1 MVSVT
6 EQVSGVLTKG
16 AACCELEGKI
26 LYLRSSFFET
36 EGVPGGAVVIVKD
49 GAVVMEEGFGSRDLE
64 TEKRNTP
71 DTVFGIASLTKSF
84 TALALLVLEEKGQL
98 ELEHPLRKYLP
109 TFRYP
114 GLGHDDGGDVRLRHV
129 ASHTSGIPP
138 LPGLSY
144 ALRPSQVGDPGERY
158 LRRYS
163 ADVPTLE
170 GNHQLLAFLADQT
183 TPPVAAPGQ
192 VVSYQNDAYALL
204 GAVIEEVS
212 GTPYDTFVVENIL
225 APLGMS
231 RSTFSVERAEALG
244 NVTTLYAEDPRG
256 QVFASPQ
263 WERAPAHLATGFLKA
278 SARDLGRYLSFLLE
292 PTAFD
297 LKISSGRLR
306 QLWTPRAWCATR
318 TAYGLGLMIQPDYYG
333 VTLVRHGGGLKGV
346 SSHLG
351 FIPERKLGVAV
362 LSNLEDKPVSR
373 LWLAAVNAVLGL
385 ELDTPFYSPPT
396 REAPLALKQKLVG
409 RYRSF
414 EPWGKLDVQLEGGAL
429 FARSGEHL
437 TEKEKLWLAP
447 NGEFFIGAGLFY
459 DGGRWL
465 LGEDGV
471 VRGVQS
477 GMRFLKRQLEAS

>member
-1 MVSVT
+1 MSWEERFYT
-6 EQVSGVLTKG
+6 Y
-16 AACCELEGKI
+16 ARA
-26 LYLRSSFFET
+26 FFET

-49 GAVVMEEGFGSRDLE
+49 GAVKMAEGFGSRNLK
-64 TEKRNTP
+64 TGSHSTP
-71 DTVFGIASLTKSF
+71 DTIFGTASLTKSF
-84 TALALLVLEEKGQL
+84 TALALLMLEDAGQL
-98 ELEHPLRKYLP
+98 GLEQPLRKYLP
-109 TFRYP
+109 MFRYP
-114 GLGHDDGGDVRLRHV
+114 GLGYDDGGDVRLSHV

-163 ADVPTLE
+163 EDVPTLE
-170 GNHQLLAFLADQT
+170 SYSELLVFLADQT
-183 TPPVAAPGQ
+183 TPPVAAPGR

-212 GTPYDTFVVENIL
+212 GTPYDAFVEEHIL

-231 RSTFSVERAEALG
+231 RSTFSYEHAEALG

-297 LKISSGRLR
+297 LKISPERLR
-306 QLWTPRAWCATR
+306 QLWTPRAWCAPE
-318 TAYGLGLMIQPDYYG
+318 TAYGFGLMIQPDYHG

-351 FIPERKLGVAV
+351 FIPERNFGVAV
-362 LSNLEDKPVSR
+362 VSNLEDKPVSR

-385 ELDTPFYSPPT
+385 ELDTPFYSPPA

-409 RYRSF
+409 RYRSL
-414 EPWGKLDVQLEGGAL
+414 EPWGKLDVQLEEGAL
-429 FARSGEHL
+429 FTRSGEHL
-437 TEKEKLWLAP
+437 KEKEKLWLAP
-447 NGEFFIGAGLFY
+447 NGEFFIGAGPSY

-465 LGEDGV
+465 LGEYGE
-471 VRGVQS
+471 VRGVQL
-477 GMRFLKRQLEAS
+477 GMRFLTRQFDAS